1 LTVGQALNLVPKRK
15 VRTYDLVGERS
26 DKRDAIVHLTYDYFQ
41 KGRALVINAA
51 RGNFPC
57 VVMPKE
63 FVQVR
68 RKSRKLTAAHY
79 ERWGT

>member
-1 LTVGQALNLVPKRK
+1 
-15 VRTYDLVGERS
+15 
-26 DKRDAIVHLTYDYFQ
+26 VHLTYDYFQ